1 MKSAVETVLDAT
13 SVLYRLF
20 LATILYQVNP
30 NLTMLMVL
38 FYAINVGFTFYYLH
52 LKAEEDKQFISMV
65 HDAIERSKNKNE
77 ETDIE

>member
-1 MKSAVETVLDAT
+1 MKTAVETVLDAT

-20 LATILYQVNP
+20 IAAILYQVNP
-30 NLTMLMVL
+30 NIAILVFI
-38 FYAINVGFTFYYLH
+38 FYGINIAFTFYYLH